1 MANKQFG
8 LIGYPISHSFSK
20 RYFEEKF
27 QKLQLTDCSYDV
39 FPIADI
45 LQFPSFIREHK
56 NLLGL
61 NVTIPHK
68 ETVIPFLDEL
78 DEIAKEIGAVN
89 CIKISNGKLKGYNT
103 DALGFKLSLR
113 PFLDVNH
120 TKALI
125 FGTGGASKA
134 VAYVLKKANIDV
146 WFVTRKRQEA
156 GDMSYETSDN
166 ISHLTSQYSV
176 LTYEELNEEIVGTC
190 KLLVN
195 TTPVGMHPNEHEYL
209 QLPYS
214 AITEQHLAYDLTYN
228 PAETLFL
235 KKAKEQGALISNG
248 YNMLCFQADEAWRI
262 WNE

>member
-1 MANKQFG
+1 VFRQVQHDKTKNTLKQFG
-8 LIGYPISHSFSK
+8 LIGYPLSHSFSK

-27 QKLQLTDCSYDV
+27 QKLHLTGYSYDV
-39 FPIADI
+39 FPMENIH
-45 LQFPSFIREHK
+45 QFPVFIRETK

-78 DEIAKEIGAVN
+78 DETAGEIGAVN

-113 PFLDVNH
+113 PFLDTNH
-120 TKALI
+120 TKALV

-134 VAYVLKKANIDV
+134 VAYILKKVNIDI
-146 WFVTRKRQEA
+146 WFVSRKKNTA
-156 GDMSYETSDN
+156 IANSF
-166 ISHLTSQYSV
+166 
-176 LTYEELNEEIVGTC
+176 TYEELNKEIVGAC

-209 QLPYS
+209 AIPYA
-214 AITEQHLAYDLTYN
+214 AITPQHLAYDLTYN